1 MFFVFV
7 TWKYLKNIDKS
18 YFQLVYTICNS
29 ALFFAIYF
37 LCFFLN
43 LGKFFRAMGSKT
55 SMLKNIA
62 IGSVLISMVIFIYLN
77 VFIIFV
83 ISFGISID
91 VFGFVDPIH
100 YASLADMKKQ

>member
-1 MFFVFV
+1 
-7 TWKYLKNIDKS
+7 
-18 YFQLVYTICNS
+18 
-29 ALFFAIYF
+29 
-37 LCFFLN
+37 
-43 LGKFFRAMGSKT
+43 MGSKT

-100 YASLADMKKQ
+100 YASLADMKKAIISSLYPVLPVYVLINFLLYFILMAVYNLAKENILFNKEKKSK

>member
-1 MFFVFV
+1 
-7 TWKYLKNIDKS
+7 
-18 YFQLVYTICNS
+18 
-29 ALFFAIYF
+29 
-37 LCFFLN
+37 
-43 LGKFFRAMGSKT
+43 MGSKT

-83 ISFGISID
+83 ISFGISMD

-100 YASLADMKKQ
+100 YASLADMKKAIISSLYPVLPVYVLINFLLYFILMAVYNLAKKIYYLIKKKASED

>member
-1 MFFVFV
+1 
-7 TWKYLKNIDKS
+7 
-18 YFQLVYTICNS
+18 
-29 ALFFAIYF
+29 
-37 LCFFLN
+37 
-43 LGKFFRAMGSKT
+43 MGSKT

-100 YASLADMKKQ
+100 YASLADMKKAIISSLYPVLPVYVLINFLLYFILMAVYNLAKENILFNKRKKASED